1 MAIALLRN
9 DLLRACYHKETR
21 YVRDRHDR
29 GCSEHRSGFSQAD
42 PRGERTVAIG
52 RIQSKQIGLS
62 TPYSIAVSYKN
73 GVNGSSSVLLDTY
86 RNGADDAYSYTYDA
100 NNNILSVA
108 QGEASSS
115 YVYDAANQLVRAN
128 IYNSNTDN
136 YTATYTYD
144 GNGNIISKSLYPYT
158 VGDLGTA
165 TSTIQYGYETAGW
178 TDQLTSYNGQSIV
191 YDASGNPTT
200 YLGQS
205 LSWNG
210 LQLTGVGG
218 NISYSYDKDG
228 IRQTKTVGT
237 AITQYYYNGNVLM
250 GTYDGTNKL
259 LFSYDEQSNVV
270 AVDYNGTYYYY
281 LRDGQGNIIKLIDG
295 NGATVVSYS
304 YDPWGACT
312 TSGTM
317 ASTLGTLNPFRYHG
331 YVYDEETGWYYL
343 SSRYYNPEVGRYLS
357 ADTLSS
363 TGQGV
368 LGYNMYAYCLNN
380 PTTNYDPSGSLSF
393 SNLLSG
399 AKLLSVGL
407 TAVAVGLTVLTC
419 GAAAPVMVAVAAVTV
434 TTGAVTVA
442 NGLAEVQEGLTASSE
457 GAQDGTNFM
466 RDGLMQG
473 NKEAYECQRD
483 VIATVAEVGTFIC
496 TAYTGLKGG
505 VCFVAGTL
513 VLTETGQAPIETIA
527 EGEYVYATD
536 PETGESGYKQV
547 IQTYVNETNELVHV
561 KTDGDEIVCTRE
573 HPFYVPVRGWTA
585 ACDLRAGDSLV
596 RSNGEY
602 VVVEAIEHELLES
615 PITVYNFE
623 VEDFHTYHVGSASVL
638 VHNKCHGNFLN

>member
-1 MAIALLRN
+1 M
-9 DLLRACYHKETR
+9 
-21 YVRDRHDR
+21 
-29 GCSEHRSGFSQAD
+29 
-42 PRGERTVAIG
+42 
-52 RIQSKQIGLS
+52 
-62 TPYSIAVSYKN
+62 
-73 GVNGSSSVLLDTY
+73 
-86 RNGADDAYSYTYDA
+86 
-100 NNNILSVA
+100 
-108 QGEASSS
+108 
-115 YVYDAANQLVRAN
+115 
-128 IYNSNTDN
+128 
-136 YTATYTYD
+136 
-144 GNGNIISKSLYPYT
+144 
-158 VGDLGTA
+158 
-165 TSTIQYGYETAGW
+165 
-178 TDQLTSYNGQSIV
+178 
-191 YDASGNPTT
+191 
-200 YLGQS
+200 
-205 LSWNG
+205 
-210 LQLTGVGG
+210 
-218 NISYSYDKDG
+218 
-228 IRQTKTVGT
+228 
-237 AITQYYYNGNVLM
+237 
-250 GTYDGTNKL
+250 
-259 LFSYDEQSNVV
+259 
-270 AVDYNGTYYYY
+270 
-281 LRDGQGNIIKLIDG
+281 
-295 NGATVVSYS
+295 
-304 YDPWGACT
+304 
-312 TSGTM
+312 
-317 ASTLGTLNPFRYHG
+317 
-331 YVYDEETGWYYL
+331 

-513 VLTETGQAPIETIA
+513 VLTETGQEPIETIT

-547 IQTYVNETNELVHV
+547 VQTYVNETNELVHV

-585 ACDLRAGDSLV
+585 ACDLRAGDILV

-602 VVVEAIEHELLES
+602 VVVESVEHELLEA
-615 PITVYNFE
+615 PIAVYNFE
-623 VEDFHTYHVGSASVL
+623 VEDFHTYYVGDTSVL
-638 VHNKCHGNFLN
+638 VHNDCTKPRSPRKVGEDLIKRNDFDAHSFKRQNGARGPVAHWDIFQDTADKGRIWLMEKA

>member
-1 MAIALLRN
+1 MSKLMSDYDSLKNSRKVII
-9 DLLRACYHKETR
+9 
-21 YVRDRHDR
+21 
-29 GCSEHRSGFSQAD
+29 
-42 PRGERTVAIG
+42 IG
-52 RIQSKQIGLS
+52 NSLN
-62 TPYSIAVSYKN
+62 PVSLKIESFN
-73 GVNGSSSVLLDTY
+73 
-86 RNGADDAYSYTYDA
+86 
-100 NNNILSVA
+100 
-108 QGEASSS
+108 
-115 YVYDAANQLVRAN
+115 
-128 IYNSNTDN
+128 
-136 YTATYTYD
+136 
-144 GNGNIISKSLYPYT
+144 
-158 VGDLGTA
+158 
-165 TSTIQYGYETAGW
+165 
-178 TDQLTSYNGQSIV
+178 
-191 YDASGNPTT
+191 
-200 YLGQS
+200 
-205 LSWNG
+205 
-210 LQLTGVGG
+210 
-218 NISYSYDKDG
+218 
-228 IRQTKTVGT
+228 
-237 AITQYYYNGNVLM
+237 
-250 GTYDGTNKL
+250 TNKL

-270 AVDYNGTYYYY
+270 VVDYNGTYYYY

-434 TTGAVTVA
+434 TTGAATVA

-483 VIATVAEVGTFIC
+483 VIAAVAEVGTFIC

-513 VLTETGQAPIETIA
+513 VLTETGQEPIETIA

-536 PETGESGYKQV
+536 SETGESGYKQV
-547 IQTYVNETNELVHV
+547 VQTYVNETNELVHV

-585 ACDLRAGDSLV
+585 ACDLRAGDILV

-602 VVVEAIEHELLES
+602 VVVEAIEHELLEY

-638 VHNKCHGNFLN
+638 VHNKCNKGVGDQGWGGDATWRHNVNTVGNGGTIEQLRGGIPTQSQGVKLIEQAGGSILRIEGPHQFPNPHTYDHINYLVRGIKGTLRILLGK